1 MKKTTHSFNF
11 QKTILSNALEMSA
24 NMVSSLNP
32 ETMSSVE
39 LQKFCK
45 LLNAIDKV
53 REDVVFLAGAESV
66 MWQVNK
72 KIENGELD
80 VL

>member
-1 MKKTTHSFNF
+1 MKKETHSFNF
-11 QKTILSNALEMSA
+11 KKTILSNALEMSA
-24 NMVSSLNP
+24 NMVASLNA
-32 ETMSSVE
+32 ETMSTIE
-39 LQKFCK
+39 LQRFCK

>member
-1 MKKTTHSFNF
+1 MKKTHSFNF
-11 QKTILSNALEMSA
+11 QNTNLSNALNLSA
-24 NMVSSLNP
+24 KMIADLNP

-80 VL
+80 VI